1 MSNYNEFK
9 IKVENG
15 RAGLNFINFLDDNRI
30 KYKLECINSSDYI
43 FLEVLELL
51 SLTDAA
57 KEFIEY
63 IINRNTNQF
72 TVQFLDKLDN
82 IEKYVVDLRI
92 NNYRLDGIFYINKKK
107 ECYIRSIL
115 TVRMAVD
122 MMTESGDC
130 YCNIANKTTN
140 IKSGYYS
147 DSKIMISIIKGIYY
161 GYFRVN
167 KNLENRIKNYF
178 NIV

>member
-1 MSNYNEFK
+1 MEYNEFK
-9 IKVENG
+9 IRVENG
-15 RAGLNFINFLDDNRI
+15 RAGLELINFLDDNKI
-30 KYKLECINSSDYI
+30 KYRLEYINSSDYI
-43 FLEVLELL
+43 FIEVLELL
-51 SLTDAA
+51 SLNADT

-63 IINRNTNQF
+63 IINRAIDEF

-82 IEKYVVDLRI
+82 LEKYVVELRI
-92 NNYRLDGIFYINKKK
+92 DNYSLDGIFYINKKK
-107 ECYIRSIL
+107 ECYIRSYF
-115 TVRMAVD
+115 TVKGTIN

-130 YCNIANKTTN
+130 YCNIANETTD

-147 DSKIMISIIKGIYY
+147 DSKIKNSIIKGIYY

-178 NIV
+178 NII